1 MAAVAA
7 VAAVAA
13 SCADD
18 SILTLLS
25 LAAKQFHLNEKIGT
39 FCENRFC
46 LIFNLFSFLL
56 RNAAVVEK
64 KIKTCTK
71 EFQEEEEKFAS
82 IKQRLW
88 LNLNPQSTQI

>member
-1 MAAVAA
+1 MYNFRIVLLQDWSLSAKTRYPLYNVAAVAVTAA

-39 FCENRFC
+39 FCENRFW

-64 KIKTCTK
+64 KIKT
-71 EFQEEEEKFAS
+71 
-82 IKQRLW
+82 
-88 LNLNPQSTQI
+88 